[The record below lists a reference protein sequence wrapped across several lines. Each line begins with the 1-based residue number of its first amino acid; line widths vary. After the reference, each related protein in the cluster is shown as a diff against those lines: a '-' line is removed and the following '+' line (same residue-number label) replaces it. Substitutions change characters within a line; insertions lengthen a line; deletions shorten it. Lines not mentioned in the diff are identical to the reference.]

1 MSFLASV
8 GRAQPAGDMATVLRS
23 KLDMEQGERQER
35 LINSRV
41 ALNAEH
47 MNQLRRQGEADA
59 AEHQRK
65 SQPYP
70 IDPMLEGMPFGK
82 DGRMAKWAARTGKS
96 WGFTEEIG
104 GVVTAN
110 EYGRTAWMEALEK
123 DPVLASQFI
132 NEGLIDV
139 RERRAAIEKESEG
152 KSGAALEKIQQEKQ
166 YIDQQAAML
175 TGAMKQINS
184 EFRSKEEL
192 ASEKLEADRKWQL
205 EQEKLG
211 QTDRLRD
218 ETERHNRAMEVIN
231 KAKSDKSTS
240 KSGENKKLKELR
252 SDIMSVAGKLHSV
265 RSGQD
270 ITSEAMG
277 SEKDTVVKNLEQ
289 RLDTMLKQF
298 KKMGGDPSELGF
310 REGEIIPVD
319 TIIVNPKTKTK
330 ERLRWDGAEWV
341 PVD

>member
-1 MSFLASV
+1 M
-8 GRAQPAGDMATVLRS
+8 
-23 KLDMEQGERQER
+23 
-35 LINSRV
+35 
-41 ALNAEH
+41 
-47 MNQLRRQGEADA
+47 
-59 AEHQRK
+59 
-65 SQPYP
+65 
-70 IDPMLEGMPFGK
+70 
-82 DGRMAKWAARTGKS
+82 
-96 WGFTEEIG
+96 
-104 GVVTAN
+104 
-110 EYGRTAWMEALEK
+110 
-123 DPVLASQFI
+123 
-132 NEGLIDV
+132 
-139 RERRAAIEKESEG
+139 KEVNN
-152 KSGAALEKIQQEKQ
+152 KFQ
-166 YIDQQAAML
+166 
-175 TGAMKQINS
+175 
-184 EFRSKEEL
+184 SKEEL

-319 TIIVNPKTKTK
+319 TIIVNPKTK

>member
-1 MSFLASV
+1 
-8 GRAQPAGDMATVLRS
+8 
-23 KLDMEQGERQER
+23 MEQGERRER
-35 LINSRV
+35 VVNSEL
-41 ALNAEH
+41 ALNAE
-47 MNQLRRQGEADA
+47 NLRQL
-59 AEHQRK
+59 QRK
-65 SQPYP
+65 GEWDEAEYQKRTQARPWMEIASTFYGGP
-70 IDPMLEGMPFGK
+70 
-82 DGRMAKWAARTGKS
+82 DGAMAK
-96 WGFTEEIG
+96 
-104 GVVTAN
+104 
-110 EYGRTAWMEALEK
+110 
-123 DPVLASQFI
+123 
-132 NEGLIDV
+132 
-139 RERRAAIEKESEG
+139 RA
-152 KSGAALEKIQQEKQ
+152 EKQ
-166 YIDQQAAML
+166 MQRLGLLNEVGGQLTYTIDGAEKAQEHLYENKTLQIEML
-175 TGAMKQINS
+175 QIGMDESMKKIRGLN
-184 EFRSKEEL
+184 EEL
-192 ASEKLEADRKWQL
+192 ANKPGDEKLMTALKQAQAENANFVGLMDVANKNFKTPAEEKAEADKLVSEKLEADREWQL

-319 TIIVNPKTKTK
+319 TIIVNPKTK